1 MVAAIYLKYTV
12 LLGEKFILSDSRV
25 RGAGC
30 EVRGARYEVRGMK
43 TKFKFESQ
51 KELYEV
57 CNFVPT
63 VFSISLRY
71 FIGVRIAARTKNQA

>member
-1 MVAAIYLKYTV
+1 MFCIK
-12 LLGEKFILSDSRV
+12 GEKFILSDSRV
-25 RGAGC
+25 RGARY
-30 EVRGARYEVRGMK
+30 EVQGARYEVRGMK

-63 VFSISLRY
+63 VFSISLKY
-71 FIGVRIAARTKNQA
+71 FNGIRITIRTGYRA

>member
-1 MVAAIYLKYTV
+1 MFCIK
-12 LLGEKFILSDSRV
+12 GEKFILS
-25 RGAGC
+25 GAEY
-30 EVRGARYEVRGMK
+30 EVQGARYEVRGMK

-71 FIGVRIAARTKNQA
+71 FIGIWITIRTRYQI